1 MTLYQLLVAMN
12 TSMAR
17 LDPAKR
23 PAIAQTRHEQAKIR
37 AREMVADMPADFT
50 TRLFSEH
57 WEVSKETARPVL
69 VRAVEMGLLVRVSPS
84 EWHRTEGGEIEQAA

>member
-1 MTLYQLLVAMN
+1 MRLIDLLLQLNAAH
-12 TSMAR
+12 SR

-37 AREMVADMPADFT
+37 AREMVADMPLDFT

-57 WEVSKETARPVL
+57 WEISKETARPVL
-69 VRAVEMGLLVRVSPS
+69 IRAVEMGLLVRVSPS
-84 EWHRTEGGEIEQAA
+84 EWHRTEGGECEQAA